1 MARDPPLPNSAIEW
15 FFLRWRRSHMGE
27 GLCLLNGE
35 GASLSRSAGGARRNA
50 RLAFRVFRVPLAEP
64 DGTLGWPFGSFVFRW
79 RSQAERSV
87 CLSGLSR
94 SAGEARRSAR
104 VAFRVPPRSADK
116 VRRASPHPWRVLPPG
131 PVRGRMPPIP
141 RQVAAPPCRS
151 ARSMGICAAISA
163 SIAGLGPLPGLDYG
177 ARIGHPVPRG
187 KGAERVRRG
196 KLVKKRGVWYNYAF
210 VKGLAPGA
218 REEFTWPSS
227 LSRLKWNAAR

>member
-1 MARDPPLPNSAIEW
+1 MQGLRFFRLTAFSRD
-15 FFLRWRRSHMGE
+15 GK
-27 GLCLLNGE
+27 
-35 GASLSRSAGGARRNA
+35 RSAPPKFRDRMVLPSVAQVAHGGRALSPERGGG
-50 RLAFRVFRVPLAEP
+50 LLFRVPLAEP

-87 CLSGLSR
+87 GLSGLSR
-94 SAGEARRSAR
+94 SAGETRRNARF
-104 VAFRVPPRSADK
+104 AFRVPPRSADK